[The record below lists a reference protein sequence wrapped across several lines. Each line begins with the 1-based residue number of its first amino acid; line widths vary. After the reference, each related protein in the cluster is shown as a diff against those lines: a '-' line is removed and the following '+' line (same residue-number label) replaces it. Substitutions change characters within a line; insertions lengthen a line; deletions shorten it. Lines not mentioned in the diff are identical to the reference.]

1 MKIQAQKAFF
11 IKLGHSGFWAQECI
25 NNSTLRLGFKNPH
38 HQKCVEGDWDFI
50 RNYWKNNV
58 HKTDG
63 KATETTNQIRNF
75 YESEAD
81 VLWITFHNRKLYWC
95 FSKREITELED
106 GTRIRPCKGSWSY
119 KAING
124 NELTVEALSS
134 KLTKTQAFQ
143 GTICNIE
150 ALDYLKR
157 RLNGTELPSVIRARK
172 AYKELK
178 DSLIDLIKNLTWQDF
193 ELLTDLIFSYS
204 GWKRIETLGKT
215 QKSIDLDL
223 MSPVTG
229 KRAFV
234 QVKSTSD
241 LSTFQ
246 EYVDQFKNMNQY
258 DEMYFVVHG
267 PKKNLEGYD
276 GDHREKIISVDRIAD
291 LSINS
296 GLADWII
303 SKSR

>member
-1 MKIQAQKAFF
+1 MRIQAQKAFF
-11 IKLGHSGFWAQECI
+11 IKLGRSGSWAQECI

-50 RNYWKNNV
+50 RNYWKNDI

-106 GTRIRPCKGSWSY
+106 GTRIRPCKGSWSC
-119 KAING
+119 KDING

-143 GTICNIE
+143 GTICNIKE
-150 ALDYLKR
+150 LDYLKR
-157 RLNGTELPSVIRARK
+157 RLNGTKLPSVIRAEK

-193 ELLTDLIFSYS
+193 ELLIDLIFSYS

-241 LSTFQ
+241 LPTFQ

-258 DEMYFVVHG
+258 DEMYFVVHS

-276 GDHREKIISVDRIAD
+276 GDHSEIIISVDRIAN